1 MHFAIWSGAA
11 TGIRMPL
18 WSRSARHL
26 IDVHAKGWRTAL
38 LDMPNPSGAGWEEP
52 ITQLEVNCHGKPGKL
67 FLPTESGPGLVDHTS
82 VDEFAGMIRPSLA
95 AGALIELLACQV
107 AAHSGVRT
115 KEERQGNRSRTIGPS
130 GAAVPCTYSESVL
143 TEYWGAYERD
153 RHRRRAGT
161 VYTLEGEELEDS
173 LEYIAVAKRYDWGR
187 EDNGLYFCQRLAA
200 MSGGIV
206 RAADLRQDEED
217 DSSIRATDV
226 AGNWEGHVWDFYP
239 DGHVT
244 YLGWNLPRTQ
254 APISLSPAEPHRRP
268 MGLTASATPLR
279 PQRFNRAPLPA

>member
-1 MHFAIWSGAA
+1 MHFAIWSGAG

-18 WSRSARHL
+18 WAGTARHL

-38 LDMPNPSGAGWEEP
+38 LDMPKRNGAGWEEP
-52 ITQLEVNCHGKPGKL
+52 ITQLEINCHGKPGKL

-95 AGALIELLACQV
+95 TGVLIELLACQV
-107 AAHSGVRT
+107 AAHGGVVRD
-115 KEERQGNRSRTIGPS
+115 EEKDPQVVR
-130 GAAVPCTYSESVL
+130 CTYSEAVM

-153 RHRRRAGT
+153 AHNRRAGT
-161 VYTLEGEELEDS
+161 MYIMEGKEWEDR
-173 LEYIAVAKRYDWGR
+173 LARVAVWKRYDWGR
-187 EDNGLYFCQRLAA
+187 ADNGLYFCQRLAA

-206 RAADLRQDEED
+206 RAADLKQDEESD
-217 DSSIRATDV
+217 PVRRSTDL

-239 DGHVT
+239 DGHVK

-254 APISLSPAEPHRRP
+254 APITLLPAEPYTRP
-268 MGLTASATPLR
+268 MSATASATPLR
-279 PQRFNRAPLPA
+279 QQRLNRAPLPV